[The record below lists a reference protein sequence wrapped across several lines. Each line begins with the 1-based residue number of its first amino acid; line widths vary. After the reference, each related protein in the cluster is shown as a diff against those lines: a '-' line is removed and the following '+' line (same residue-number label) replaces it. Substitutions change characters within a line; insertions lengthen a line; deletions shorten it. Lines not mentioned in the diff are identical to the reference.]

1 LIQTRPAGAHFYV
14 TLWLCCREKGGKK
27 IHSPSYT
34 VHKALYKFGG
44 GYILVSS
51 VHTHFSCTPMSKL
64 YCCCRVYNTR
74 PLAAGFPFQ
83 TVSIDSK
90 MCVHIWVVE
99 KRQEEAAEISFSDC
113 LSLLSPN
120 SKENWKRKILTL
132 PHRSDLVS
140 CAVTIAR
147 HLSDTL

>member
-1 LIQTRPAGAHFYV
+1 
-14 TLWLCCREKGGKK
+14 
-27 IHSPSYT
+27 
-34 VHKALYKFGG
+34 
-44 GYILVSS
+44 
-51 VHTHFSCTPMSKL
+51 
-64 YCCCRVYNTR
+64 
-74 PLAAGFPFQ
+74 
-83 TVSIDSK
+83 

-140 CAVTIAR
+140 CAVTIGR